1 MKVVITTLEYLEL
14 VKSIYLIGKRIF
26 KMGYYKKDYISHY
39 GPNVNTRDTKFRQ
52 GTYCEATN
60 SREPELTRLEIKI
73 LRCTRSNAKTES
85 SISKEIKVNLPTV
98 SQLITDLM
106 LKGFLQRT
114 RNRRMIFFPKK
125 DSFSTTIEGLM
136 ALERNQKNGS
146 NRGLLSQVLFMVKD
160 SSHRIVQEAI
170 PNSLTLK
177 LFFGTLRLVYQVTKY
192 ALSK

>member
-1 MKVVITTLEYLEL
+1 
-14 VKSIYLIGKRIF
+14 
-26 KMGYYKKDYISHY
+26 
-39 GPNVNTRDTKFRQ
+39 
-52 GTYCEATN
+52 
-60 SREPELTRLEIKI
+60 
-73 LRCTRSNAKTES
+73 
-85 SISKEIKVNLPTV
+85 
-98 SQLITDLM
+98 
-106 LKGFLQRT
+106 
-114 RNRRMIFFPKK
+114 MIFFPKK